1 MVTHLC
7 NCKEGSGIEVHGPLQ
22 VCIRDLTEFIEQGT
36 FPEVVK
42 LQLKSEGWEEL
53 DKEVKKNVL
62 ARGPTY
68 VKGLWWRGEQ
78 AVARWL

>member
-1 MVTHLC
+1 M
-7 NCKEGSGIEVHGPLQ
+7 
-22 VCIRDLTEFIEQGT
+22 TEFIEQGT

-62 ARGPTY
+62 AQGPTY